1 MTLDRRNT
9 LLFLGLTAGQ
19 GLTGCA
25 ALNIAT
31 RQPPRLFALSPK
43 TTFEEG
49 LPRSDA
55 VVMVEAPSATA
66 GLNTARIALKPEP
79 TLLEYYAAALWIDV
93 VPVMVQNLV
102 VESLDASRAVEAVS
116 PAEAV
121 GIRPDY
127 GLRIHIREFQ
137 AEYDQGTDKPPLV
150 NVRLQGR
157 LLEMPRRR
165 SIDTVSVQQM
175 LRASGTS
182 VDSVVLAYDESL
194 GKALK
199 RLVEWTARTIDTAPA
214 SEQG

>member
-1 MTLDRRNT
+1 MRQLDRRT
-9 LLFLGLTAGQ
+9 LLAGALGLPLGACASLIPLPGQ
-19 GLTGCA
+19 RAPTLYSLT
-25 ALNIAT
+25 
-31 RQPPRLFALSPK
+31 PK
-43 TTFEEG
+43 TTFNEE
-49 LPRSDA
+49 LDELDVRIL
-55 VVMVEAPSATA
+55 VEPPSAA
-66 GLNTARIALKPEP
+66 GGLNTARIALKPEP

>member
-102 VESLDASRAVEAVS
+102 VESLDASRDMVLSMMDIHLSFQSNRLNQQMRVLTVITILFM
-116 PAEAV
+116 PLTV
-121 GIRPDY
+121 ITGIY
-127 GLRIHIREFQ
+127 GMNFNYMPELHWRYGYFMVLGLMAAIIIS
-137 AEYDQGTDKPPLV
+137 
-150 NVRLQGR
+150 
-157 LLEMPRRR
+157 LLTYFHRRR
-165 SIDTVSVQQM
+165 W
-175 LRASGTS
+175 L
-182 VDSVVLAYDESL
+182 
-194 GKALK
+194 
-199 RLVEWTARTIDTAPA
+199 
-214 SEQG
+214 